1 MGGAVSERADELT
14 GQPYRPP
21 PDGHGALAPLGL
33 AAAAHAPAAGRGR
46 FGRMFPNLR
55 PYEPDDGLLER
66 LAARMADDRGGD
78 HPDLPAGYT
87 YLGQFVDHDVTYDP
101 TSSLRRPSDPE
112 RLEDFRS
119 PRLDLDALYGS
130 GPRDIPYLY
139 DAQAQPA
146 GTLLL
151 VGDSRAQFGEGFAAE
166 DLPRNARQRAL
177 VGDPRNDENAVV
189 AQLHLAFLK
198 FHNQVA
204 RALAAG
210 EHAAHWSG
218 DEEELFEEARRIV
231 RWHYQW
237 LVIEDLLPRVVPEG
251 MVAGLLGVA
260 GQGGG
265 RLVRRFDP
273 RPRYYHPGDDPFVPV
288 EFSGAAFRFG
298 HSLVRAS
305 YQLNEGSGILPVL
318 TAHPDPDPAAATHL
332 GGFRALPAALVI
344 DWARFV
350 ELPGGPLQHARALDA
365 HLSWPLARLPAEVAP
380 PGASGRSLA
389 WLNLARGR
397 RLGLPSGQAVA
408 RAMGQA
414 PLDDEALRL
423 AGAPAP
429 LWFYVLTEAETLGE
443 GRRLG
448 PVGGRIVA
456 EVLLGLAAADPESF
470 LSVDPAW
477 TPFLGVTP
485 DRFTMA
491 DLIAYAAGPGG

>member
-1 MGGAVSERADELT
+1 
-14 GQPYRPP
+14 
-21 PDGHGALAPLGL
+21 
-33 AAAAHAPAAGRGR
+33 
-46 FGRMFPNLR
+46 MFTNLR
-55 PYEPDDGLLER
+55 PYEPDDRLLDR

-87 YLGQFVDHDVTYDP
+87 YFGQFVDHDVTYDP

-112 RLEDFRS
+112 RLEDFRT
-119 PRLDLDALYGS
+119 PRLDLDAVYGS
-130 GPRDIPYLY
+130 GPRDLPYLY
-139 DAQAQPA
+139 DAQAEPVGA
-146 GTLLL
+146 LLL
-151 VGDSRAQFGEGFAAE
+151 LGDSRAQFGEGFAAE
-166 DLPRNARQRAL
+166 DLPRNGRQRAL
-177 VGDPRNDENAVV
+177 VGDPRNDENAMV

-198 FHNQVA
+198 FHNRLA

-218 DEEELFEEARRIV
+218 QPDELFEETRRLV

-237 LVIEDLLPRVVPEG
+237 LVVEDFLPRILPDG
-251 MVAGLLGVA
+251 MVAGLLGVGA
-260 GQGGG
+260 QGG
-265 RLVRRFDP
+265 RRVVRRFDP
-273 RPRYYHPGDDPFVPV
+273 RPRLYHHGDDPFVPV

-298 HSLVRAS
+298 HSLVRPS
-305 YQLNEGSGILPVL
+305 YQLNQASGTLPVL

-332 GGFRALPAALVI
+332 GGFRALPSALVI
-344 DWARFV
+344 DWARFY
-350 ELPGGPLQHARALDA
+350 ELPGGAPQHARALDT
-365 HLSWPLARLPAEVAP
+365 HLSWPLARLPADVAP

-408 RAMGQA
+408 RAMGQT

-456 EVLLGLAAADPESF
+456 EVLLGLADADPESF

-477 TPFLGVTP
+477 TPFLGAVP
-485 DRFTMA
+485 DHFTVA
-491 DLIAYAAGPGG
+491 DLVTYANGS